1 MSTDKNNPRI
11 HVLFLCH
18 TPVHL
23 GGAALSL
30 LNLIHA
36 VNGEVFPVV
45 VFPKEGPVCDLFR
58 REGIACCIV
67 PFPLTSLPDVSGRSW
82 FERLKRVR
90 RRMLVASENRKAVK
104 ELGRLADEYDIQ
116 VVHSNSGVFTA
127 GYETAR
133 RKGLAHVWHLREFQ
147 DLDFGWRPVVGWRR
161 LKKKIASSDA
171 VVSITRAVAAHFGMA
186 GRPNGHVL
194 WDAVKSCCDVAPI
207 DYRKEK
213 FFFFCSA
220 ILCESKGVSLA
231 VEAFARSGLA
241 AGRYRLVMAGE
252 TIDTALMHKLQALA
266 QREGI
271 DGSIDYVG
279 YCSDVTPYFKKAA
292 GFLMCS
298 ESEGMGRVTVEAMFH
313 GCPVMARR
321 TGGSQ
326 EIVDDGKNG
335 LLFDTA
341 EDCARL
347 MREVATRN
355 TTQLIDTAR
364 AFAMQHFTEES
375 YGRPMVGIYR
385 KITQN

>member
-36 VNGEVFPVV
+36 VDGEVFPVV

-82 FERLKRVR
+82 FERLKRIR
-90 RRMLVASENRKAVK
+90 RRVLIASENRHAVK
-104 ELGRLADEYDIQ
+104 ELGRLADEYGIH

-127 GYETAR
+127 GYEMAR

-147 DLDFGWRPVVGWRR
+147 YDLCPVIGWQQ
-161 LKKKIASSDA
+161 LKKKIAASTA
-171 VVSITRAVAAHFGMA
+171 VVSITAAVSSFFEMV

-194 WDAVKSCCDVAPI
+194 WDAVKSRCDVAPI
-207 DYRKEK
+207 DYQKEK

-241 AGRYRLVMAGE
+241 AGGYRLVMAGE

-313 GCPVMARR
+313 GCPVIAR
-321 TGGSQ
+321 TTEGTQ

-347 MREVATRN
+347 MREVVTRD

-364 AFAMQHFTEES
+364 AFAMQHFTEEN
-375 YGRPMVGIYR
+375 YGQPIMDIYR